1 MLDFS
6 FAIASLCRSNLIMVH
21 LTSLF
26 STLLCASTALAASS
40 PHKRNAFHK
49 ARPSIEKRM
58 AGQPFQHPELQKRAD
73 HFMTDKTKGMCYLQ
87 VTRNLL
93 TFFQPIL

>member
-1 MLDFS
+1 
-6 FAIASLCRSNLIMVH
+6 MVH
-21 LTSLF
+21 FLSLF

-40 PHKRNAFHK
+40 PHKRNVFNK

-73 HFMTDKTKGMCYLQ
+73 RFMTDKTKGMCIP
-87 VTRNLL
+87 VGSSTVL
-93 TFFQPIL
+93 TTSQPSL